1 MLKALAV
8 LVRQGCAFLVSLGL
22 LLQPVLSYAQAVPDT
37 SVPST
42 APSMEV
48 APNKVPIVNI
58 TTPSGAGVSHN
69 RFKSLSIDPDGMIFN
84 NSRSFGT
91 SQLGGVILANPNL
104 KNSATAR
111 IILNEVTGADISQL
125 RGFAE
130 IFGDRAQFVLANPNG
145 VTCNGCGFINTS
157 RTTLTTGTPNL
168 LNGDLVELDVDGCM
182 K

>member
-1 MLKALAV
+1 
-8 LVRQGCAFLVSLGL
+8 
-22 LLQPVLSYAQAVPDT
+22 
-37 SVPST
+37 
-42 APSMEV
+42 MEV

-145 VTCNGCGFINTS
+145 VTCNGCGFIKTS